1 MIDLGVLKELQKT
14 LEVSMKTAMASV
26 PDEERAMLLKF
37 QKDVMKI
44 TSSGMSF
51 EEKTKKIN
59 AMKAEMLEKI
69 KTDGNKDT

>member
-1 MIDLGVLKELQKT
+1 MIDLNALNELQKT
-14 LEVSMKTAMASV
+14 LKAGMKTAMAEM
-26 PDEERAMLLKF
+26 PDKDRAMLLKF

-44 TSSGMSF
+44 TSSGDSF

-59 AMKAEMLEKI
+59 ALRDEMLEKI